1 MTVIECNNVV
11 KAYRNKRANDDISF
25 TIKANTI
32 TGVIGRNGAGK
43 TTLLKMIAGYLNP
56 TSGQI
61 KVFGQTA
68 FQNLHVSANSIFVD
82 DQMAFPTTF
91 TLKDILKTCASFYPN
106 WDAGLAEKLLAYF
119 ELSFYQQQMRLSK
132 GQKSTFHM
140 IVGLAARCPL
150 TIFDEPTTGMDSSV
164 RKDFYRALLKDYVA
178 HPRTI
183 LLSSHQ
189 VEEIEHL
196 LEDVLLIDR
205 GKSILHMEI
214 DDVRSYGLAVT
225 GDAVA
230 VTQVTK
236 EHEIIYKESIGD
248 NQLRIIVKN
257 DGTLDNHFTNVSV
270 QGVAVHDIVVYLSK
284 REKGGIDHVF
294 QS

>member
-61 KVFGQTA
+61 KVFGQA
-68 FQNLHVSANSIFVD
+68 PFQNLHVSANSIFVD

-119 ELSFYQQQMRLSK
+119 ELPSYQQQMRLSK

-164 RKDFYRALLKDYVA
+164 RKDFYRALLKDYIA

-225 GDAVA
+225 GDAVT

-294 QS
+294 Q